1 MHGLF
6 VDGHDAAGL
15 TPRIAIEFAFQ
26 GIKMAKHPSGFARKV
41 SFIAAISCLGLGA
54 CGDDDPGPK
63 TPLPYATSVERFS
76 PGTGAGWGDDHF
88 PEVVLGPPQGALKS
102 GAVADADEVLSLG
115 AGGEIVLT
123 FAHDIVDGPGADFV
137 VFENSFW
144 VRNDPE
150 VVWFELAEV
159 SVSQDGESW
168 RTFPCA
174 LEPTQ
179 PGQWPGCAGWSPT
192 KQYNAETLVPLDP
205 ALTGGDAFDLAALG
219 LKWARYVRIRDL
231 LEEGNSALNNV
242 GFDLDAVGVVHF
254 DESTSS
260 NE

>member
-1 MHGLF
+1 MADISSKF
-6 VDGHDAAGL
+6 AARLLLG
-15 TPRIAIEFAFQ
+15 
-26 GIKMAKHPSGFARKV
+26 
-41 SFIAAISCLGLGA
+41 AALASLGLGA

-63 TPLPYATSVERFS
+63 TPLPYATGVERFS

-144 VRNDPE
+144 VRNNPE

-159 SVSQDGESW
+159 SVSQDGVSW
-168 RTFPCA
+168 LSFPCA